1 MSAAN
6 RVVRR
11 VARKGLVRLRDLQGS
26 GVHPEDLRRLV
37 ARGELA
43 RIGRG
48 LYAHPKAEV
57 TELHSLAQVA
67 ARAPRGVVCL
77 LTALSVHGLGTQLP
91 RDVWLAIDR
100 KAALP
105 RFTYPPLRVVRF
117 SIAAR
122 TRGVEQRRVEGVPI
136 LITTPAR
143 TVVDCFKYRNKIGLD
158 VALEALR
165 EFHRRKEF
173 SFDEIWKYA
182 TLQRVT
188 RVMQPYLEA
197 IAWR

>member
-1 MSAAN
+1 MSTAN

-26 GVHPEDLRRLV
+26 GVHPEHLRRLV
-37 ARGELA
+37 ARGDLV
-43 RIGRG
+43 RVGRG

-67 ARAPRGVVCL
+67 ARAPHGVVCL

-105 RFTYPPLRVVRF
+105 RFTYPPLRPVAIDWRF
-117 SIAAR
+117 RDPVAGRPLSDHW
-122 TRGVEQRRVEGVPI
+122 GYEVEYE
-136 LITTPAR
+136 
-143 TVVDCFKYRNKIGLD
+143 
-158 VALEALR
+158 LR
-165 EFHRRKEF
+165 
-173 SFDEIWKYA
+173 W
-182 TLQRVT
+182 
-188 RVMQPYLEA
+188 P
-197 IAWR
+197 

>member
-1 MSAAN
+1 
-6 RVVRR
+6 
-11 VARKGLVRLRDLQGS
+11 
-26 GVHPEDLRRLV
+26 
-37 ARGELA
+37 
-43 RIGRG
+43 
-48 LYAHPKAEV
+48 
-57 TELHSLAQVA
+57 
-67 ARAPRGVVCL
+67 L